1 MNIFLDDGFLDINAI
16 AKIDEPFKIIIGSR
30 QIGKTY
36 GLSKWLIDNN
46 RRFIYMRRLA
56 SEIEFITANEED
68 NPFMKVYRTEKED
81 KYALSFYK
89 NGKYIY
95 NIYNIND
102 DEKSNLIGISLALGS
117 VAKIRGFNAD
127 RYTDI
132 FYDEFIPEKHVS
144 KIRNEA
150 DALFNAYETI
160 NSNRELNGEKP
171 VNLWLL
177 GNSNNLNNPILE
189 GLGLIRHIEKMK
201 NRGQII
207 SILHDRGIVIINI
220 ENSPISNKKRETA
233 LYKATKN
240 TEFQKMALS
249 NEFAYNDFSNITS
262 KKLIEYRPLC
272 TIGNITILTNKNLSD
287 IYAINKKI
295 QCRYNYDTST
305 TGIQSFKMNYGT
317 LYYYYIDGS
326 FYFDSFETK
335 NFLLQIFGWYV

>member
-1 MNIFLDDGFLDINAI
+1 
-16 AKIDEPFKIIIGSR
+16 
-30 QIGKTY
+30 
-36 GLSKWLIDNN
+36 
-46 RRFIYMRRLA
+46 
-56 SEIEFITANEED
+56 
-68 NPFMKVYRTEKED
+68 MKVYRTEKDE

-102 DEKSNLIGISLALGS
+102 EEKSNLIGISLALGS

-132 FYDEFIPEKHVS
+132 FYDEFIPEKHVA
-144 KIRNEA
+144 KMRNEA

-160 NSNRELNGEKP
+160 NSNREISGEKP

-177 GNSNNLNNPILE
+177 ANSNNLDNPIIE

-201 NRGQII
+201 NKGQIL
-207 SILHDRGIVIINI
+207 SIMPDRGIAVINV
-220 ENSPISNKKRETA
+220 ENSPISDKKKETA

-240 TEFQKMALS
+240 TQFQKMALS

-262 KKLIEYRPLC
+262 KNIVEYRPLC
-272 TIGNITILTNKNLSD
+272 TIGNVTILLHKTSKD
-287 IYAINKKI
+287 VYAINKKLKC
-295 QCRYNYDTST
+295 QYNYDANDI
-305 TGIQSFKMNYGT
+305 GISAFKMNYGT
-317 LYYYYIDGS
+317 LYYYYIDGA

-335 NFLLQIFGWYV
+335 NFLLQLFDW